1 MSVQDVPSPIDLR
14 KPQDALQWATE
25 ANQKRPWRYEFFDYY
40 VHLIQNLVIEKQHK
54 HLDDKQYQVLEI
66 GSGPGFLAKHL
77 LRHCPDILYTAL
89 DFSEAMHELAKS
101 KLLVDELVRTK
112 YLIADFKTEYW
123 QQQLEKYDAIIIHQ
137 ALHELRHKT
146 YANQFHQQ
154 IKKVLKTDAIYLICD
169 HIFAV
174 DAMQNNELFM
184 SKHEHFQSIKQAGY
198 TDVELVKELKGLCL
212 FECYL

>member
-1 MSVQDVPSPIDLR
+1 MNVQEVSSAIDLR
-14 KPQDALQWATE
+14 DPQDALQWAEE

-40 VHLIQNLVIEKQHK
+40 VNLIQNLYKEKQHNDL
-54 HLDDKQYQVLEI
+54 HNDAYQVLEI

-77 LRHCPDILYTAL
+77 LSNCPNILYTAL
-89 DFSEAMHELAKS
+89 DFSEVMHELSKS
-101 KLLVDELVRTK
+101 KLSANELVRTQ
-112 YLIADFKTEYW
+112 YLIADFKQEDWLDSLT
-123 QQQLEKYDAIIIHQ
+123 KYDAIIIHQ
-137 ALHELRHKT
+137 ALHELRHKA

-154 IKKVLKTDAIYLICD
+154 IKKLLKQDAIYLICD
-169 HIFAV
+169 HIFAP

-198 TDVELVKELKGLCL
+198 SDIELVKELKGLCL